1 MTIGESPYDE
11 GFLMITKSGSEKLY
25 GKNNVKLLRHP
36 QKHHIV
42 KYVVSKEGLF
52 IDSKNV
58 YNCISQIKEDSL
70 YMIKKIKSETNKND
84 KNLKKYK
91 VGIKLAFYLQQFAN
105 ASILSDNLYEIILKG
120 NE

>member
-1 MTIGESPYDE
+1 MSEFTFALVIV
-11 GFLMITKSGSEKLY
+11 FLL
-25 GKNNVKLLRHP
+25 V
-36 QKHHIV
+36 
-42 KYVVSKEGLF
+42 
-52 IDSKNV
+52 
-58 YNCISQIKEDSL
+58 

>member
-1 MTIGESPYDE
+1 
-11 GFLMITKSGSEKLY
+11 
-25 GKNNVKLLRHP
+25 
-36 QKHHIV
+36 
-42 KYVVSKEGLF
+42 
-52 IDSKNV
+52 
-58 YNCISQIKEDSL
+58 
-70 YMIKKIKSETNKND
+70 MIKKIKSETNKND